1 MKSINNKLLLIFLLI
16 FLPFVITIFVAFSTF
31 SNMEEDGVAINL
43 SGSQR
48 MRTMLISNYALQ
60 IYDDATDVSD
70 VKFAKET
77 LTVELEKYQKIMEAL
92 VEGNASLNI
101 SANSDQE
108 IVQAIKALEANY
120 QVYIEDAEKV
130 VNDTAT
136 DADMMLLTS
145 EAMPIKNSMNN
156 IVNMYQEKYNQ
167 KVSNFKIIL
176 IGLTVFGALM
186 LLFGLYF
193 GKKAIVKP
201 IADVNDKLKEIASG
215 DGDLT
220 SNLEVKTDDE
230 IGKLAENF
238 NKFVGSIRDM
248 VVEISAASGSLE
260 DISNAL
266 DGITGEVNTSSEKLS
281 SITSEI
287 AEGATEQAS
296 DVMETANNLAELGE
310 EINEINS
317 ISQLMETNSIEIQKI
332 NDVSKDSMIKL
343 HESNQNNIVASN
355 EINDAIGE
363 LYRKVERISTI
374 TEAIN
379 DISSQTNLL
388 ALNASIE
395 AARAGEH
402 GRGFAVVADE
412 IRKLAEQTSDST
424 TNIRNITSGIVGDIS
439 KMKNGMDV
447 STNALTDAD
456 EKLQTVQ
463 TALLSIAS
471 EVNTTFEKVNQ
482 LQDNFTFIKASKDKT
497 LKSLESVSFVIE
509 TSASSSEEISASL
522 HEQESMIVK
531 IKEQVDSLNN
541 IAVQLSDMT
550 ANFKI

>member
-402 GRGFAVVADE
+402 GRGFAVVANE
-412 IRKLAEQTSDST
+412 VSKLAEESNHST
-424 TNIRNITSGIVGDIS
+424 V
-439 KMKNGMDV
+439 
-447 STNALTDAD
+447 
-456 EKLQTVQ
+456 
-463 TALLSIAS
+463 
-471 EVNTTFEKVNQ
+471 
-482 LQDNFTFIKASKDKT
+482 
-497 LKSLESVSFVIE
+497 
-509 TSASSSEEISASL
+509 EISA
-522 HEQESMIVK
+522 IVAE
-531 IKEQVDSLNN
+531 IQQQVSDTKKLMENVLTLSENQSEAVEKSKNDFENVSGSLNEMLERISN
-541 IAVQLSDMT
+541 INGRIDVVDHKKSDIVSSIQNVASVSQETAASTEEVAAFADEFQDRVEQIARNARGLRESSHNLSDMI
-550 ANFKI
+550 AKFKY

>member
-1 MKSINNKLLLIFLLI
+1 
-16 FLPFVITIFVAFSTF
+16 
-31 SNMEEDGVAINL
+31 MEEDGVAINL

-402 GRGFAVVADE
+402 GRGFAVVANE
-412 IRKLAEQTSDST
+412 VSKLAEESNHST
-424 TNIRNITSGIVGDIS
+424 V
-439 KMKNGMDV
+439 
-447 STNALTDAD
+447 
-456 EKLQTVQ
+456 
-463 TALLSIAS
+463 
-471 EVNTTFEKVNQ
+471 
-482 LQDNFTFIKASKDKT
+482 
-497 LKSLESVSFVIE
+497 
-509 TSASSSEEISASL
+509 EISA
-522 HEQESMIVK
+522 IVAE
-531 IKEQVDSLNN
+531 IQQQVSDTKKLMENVLTLSENQSEAVEKSKNDFENVSGSLNEMLERISN
-541 IAVQLSDMT
+541 INGRIDVVDHKKSDIVSSIQNVASVSQETAASTEEVAAFADEFQDRVEQIARNARGLRESSHNLSDMI
-550 ANFKI
+550 AKFKY